1 MRILRPPAAI
11 VAIALTLVSIAPPGC
26 GYSIRPPYEASI
38 RTVYV
43 PIFRSY
49 TFREDVNLKLTER
62 VIKEIER
69 RTPYK
74 VVGSPEGAD
83 TTLSGIVNFVDKNIL
98 VENPYNMPRHLVAS
112 VTATV
117 TWEDNRV
124 AAVKDNDKDK
134 DKTPKPPPAAVVTEI
149 VSFYPELG
157 ETASLAYQKAFDR
170 VAQQIVG
177 MMEQPW

>member
-1 MRILRPPAAI
+1 MRSLRPRVATTAI
-11 VAIALTLVSIAPPGC
+11 ITLTLVALAPAGC
-26 GYSIRPPYEASI
+26 GYSIRPPYDTTI

-49 TFREDVNLKLTER
+49 SFREDVNLKLTES
-62 VIKEIER
+62 VIKEIEK

-83 TTLSGIVNFVDKNIL
+83 TTLSGIINFVDKATL
-98 VENPYNMPRHLVAS
+98 VENPNNLPRHLFAIVNA
-112 VTATV
+112 VV
-117 TWEDNRV
+117 TWEDNRPSRE
-124 AAVKDNDKDK
+124 KDK
-134 DKTPKPPPAAVVTEI
+134 KTAPSVTVYEN

-157 ETASLAYQKAFDR
+157 ETASLGYQKAFDR
-170 VAQQIVG
+170 IAQQVVG

>member
-1 MRILRPPAAI
+1 MAILRPRAAATAV
-11 VAIALTLVSIAPPGC
+11 VALALISAAPWGC
-26 GYSIRPPYEASI
+26 GYSIRPPYDTSI

-49 TFREDVNLKLTER
+49 TFREDVNLKLTEC

-74 VVGSPEGAD
+74 VVGTPEGAD
-83 TTLSGIVNFVDKNIL
+83 TTLSGIVNYVDKNIL
-98 VENPYNMPRHLVAS
+98 VENPFNLPRHLTAS
-112 VTATV
+112 VAANV
-117 TWEDNRV
+117 TWEDNRPSRDKK
-124 AAVKDNDKDK
+124 KDAP
-134 DKTPKPPPAAVVTEI
+134 TVLVTET

-157 ETASLAYQKAFDR
+157 ETASLGFQKAFDR
-170 VAQQIVG
+170 MAQQIVS

>member
-1 MRILRPPAAI
+1 MGVLRPRAAATSVIALALVAI
-11 VAIALTLVSIAPPGC
+11 VPLGC
-26 GYSIRPPYEASI
+26 GYSIRPPYDTSI

-49 TFREDVNLKLTER
+49 TFREDMNLKLTVC

-83 TTLSGIVNFVDKNIL
+83 TTLSGIVNYVDKNIL
-98 VENPYNMPRHLVAS
+98 VENPNNLPRHLIATVNAS
-112 VTATV
+112 V
-117 TWEDNRV
+117 TWEDNRPSR
-124 AAVKDNDKDK
+124 DKK
-134 DKTPKPPPAAVVTEI
+134 KPAPSTVLSES

-157 ETASLAYQKAFDR
+157 ETASLGYQKAFDR
-170 VAQQIVG
+170 LAQQIVG
-177 MMEQPW
+177 MMEQAW